1 MSEETHTPTASVDS
15 DIYDAYF
22 SKCFTS
28 SWKPAE
34 PQEAGW
40 SAALRTCIQRHL
52 DAFNLVSTFHEN
64 KPTFAVPSFAEVEEE
79 EDEEDDD

>member
-1 MSEETHTPTASVDS
+1 MSEETHTPTAIVNS

-28 SWKPAE
+28 SWKPSG
-34 PQEAGW
+34 PQDTSMGT
-40 SAALRTCIQRHL
+40 ALRTCIQRHL
-52 DAFNLVSTFHEN
+52 DAFNLVSALHEN
-64 KPTFAVPSFAEVEEE
+64 KPTFAIPSFAEAEEE